1 MWLTPKPLLS
11 FFLKIENKKKIGF
24 IQVSLRFLKLSG
36 VSALGGGWVS
46 TTNMLGLS
54 FLKVF
59 VGGVCFVLTT
69 CKYFSSS
76 LRGFPKLRRVNFC
89 VLTTHPP
96 FVVQSVFLLPPNITR
111 VLLRFSI
118 FFTFLR
124 FVQRKENSTGK
135 KLRAFVTRRTHRSC
149 VGVCLQI

>member
-11 FFLKIENKKKIGF
+11 FLLKIENKKKIGF

-96 FVVQSVFLLPPNITR
+96 FVVQSVFLLPPKT
-111 VLLRFSI
+111 LLGYCCVFLY
-118 FFTFLR
+118 FFAFLR
-124 FVQRKENSTGK
+124 FVQRKE
-135 KLRAFVTRRTHRSC
+135 
-149 VGVCLQI
+149 

>member
-11 FFLKIENKKKIGF
+11 FLLKIENKKKIGF

-76 LRGFPKLRRVNFC
+76 LRSFPKLRRVNFC

-96 FVVQSVFLLPPNITR
+96 FVVQSVFLLPP
-111 VLLRFSI
+111 
-118 FFTFLR
+118 
-124 FVQRKENSTGK
+124 K
-135 KLRAFVTRRTHRSC
+135 HY
-149 VGVCLQI
+149 